1 MPRGGASILMRENE
15 PCFGEQI
22 MRTILRTMPLAA
34 LVLAGCATGPSLS
47 ERMSA
52 YVGRPESILVKQLG
66 VPNRRIRVA
75 GVTYFA
81 YVHQHFH
88 YTSGSYGF
96 GMGPIFDADDDDDA
110 FFGPA
115 FGGGFPAR
123 AYTDTCVVT
132 FTLKDKMVQSY
143 TMRGNACY

>member
-1 MPRGGASILMRENE
+1 
-15 PCFGEQI
+15 

-34 LVLAGCATGPSLS
+34 LVVVAGCATGPSLS

-52 YVGRPESILVKQLG
+52 YVGRPESVLVKQLG
-66 VPNRRIRVA
+66 VPNRRISVA

-88 YTSGSYGF
+88 YTSGSYG
-96 GMGPIFDADDDDDA
+96 MGPIFDADDDE

-123 AYTDTCVVT
+123 AYTDTCIVT
-132 FTLKDKMVQSY
+132 FALKDKVAQSF